1 MRKQGKAI
9 TAVASVAVLVGLGA
23 CGIGLAGTA
32 SGDALESPPD
42 LDAGPVVA
50 ETNPTGDKVK
60 TDKFDNVEKGPGE
73 KAGLVPTGPPPGHDV
88 DARTN
93 KSYFTIEVTN
103 SEVVGQCDP
112 RVGIDKLKPTRTAFL
127 VLDITATLDANV
139 SKNVGGDGGELY
151 MPLVAETFSVAGSNG
166 APDRNVT
173 SETAWGCFDDAVLL
187 PPVVNPGQSVTGK
200 LVLDV
205 DAVTGQVTY
214 DPENNG
220 GWSWPYG
227 E

>member
-1 MRKQGKAI
+1 MKKQGKAI

-23 CGIGLAGTA
+23 WGIGLAGTA
-32 SGDALESPPD
+32 SGDDPEPPPD
-42 LDAGPVVA
+42 LEAGPVVA
-50 ETNPTGDKVK
+50 ETNPTTGDKVK
-60 TDKFDNVEKGPGE
+60 TDKFGNVEKSPGE
-73 KAGLVPTGPPPGHDV
+73 KAGLV

-103 SEVVGQCDP
+103 SAVVDQCDP

-127 VLDITATLDANV
+127 VLDITASLDANV
-139 SKNVGGDGGELY
+139 SKNVGGHGGELY
-151 MPLVAETFSVAGSNG
+151 MPLVAETFSVAGSSG
-166 APDRNVT
+166 TPDRNVT

-205 DAVTGQVTY
+205 DALTGQVTY

-227 E
+227 G